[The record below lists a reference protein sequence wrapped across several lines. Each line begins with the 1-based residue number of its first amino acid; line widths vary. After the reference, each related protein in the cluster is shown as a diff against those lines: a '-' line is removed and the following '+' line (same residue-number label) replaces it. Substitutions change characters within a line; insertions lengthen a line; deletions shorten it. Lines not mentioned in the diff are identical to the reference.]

1 MKVIEGKFGKDPD
14 ATASELFIQLAA
26 ICKAAEDDGVP
37 VEGVGIIAVRG
48 GIFEVGSN
56 TATLE
61 DTQVA
66 LAIGASLMLDVIKDQ
81 YMGEVE

>member
-1 MKVIEGKFGKDPD
+1 MKVIEGGFGKDPE
-14 ATASELFIQLAA
+14 ACASELFIQLAA
-26 ICKAAEDDGVP
+26 ICKASEEEGVP
-37 VEGVGIIAVRG
+37 VDGVGIIAVKG
-48 GIFEVGSN
+48 EIFEVGSN

-66 LAIGASLMLDVIKDQ
+66 LAVGASLMLDIIKDQ

>member
-1 MKVIEGKFGKDPD
+1 MKVIEGKFGKNPE
-14 ATASELFIQLAA
+14 ACASELFIQLAA
-26 ICKAAEDDGVP
+26 ICKEAEEDGMP
-37 VEGVGIIAVRG
+37 VDGVGIIAVKG

-66 LAIGASLMLDVIKDQ
+66 LAVGASLMLDIIKDQ